1 MDDMSL
7 RFYNPVVTGN
17 VQSPSVQVPDRVKD
31 GKADEKDS
39 FRAILEENIQR
50 ASDVNFS
57 SHAVKR
63 AVDHNIEL
71 TDESLER
78 LNKGVK
84 MAEEKNL
91 EEPLILVG
99 QAAFLVN
106 VKNNTVITTVDS
118 NDLQGKVF
126 TNIDGTVIV

>member
-17 VQSPSVQVPDRVKD
+17 VQNPAVQTTEKAVD
-31 GKADEKDS
+31 GKADDKDS

-50 ASDVNFS
+50 ASSVNFS

-71 TDESLER
+71 TNESLER

-84 MAEEKNL
+84 LAEEKNL

-118 NDLQGKVF
+118 GDLQGKVF

>member
-1 MDDMSL
+1 MDDMRLKFFS
-7 RFYNPVVTGN
+7 PVVTGN
-17 VQSPSVQVPDRVKD
+17 VREANVPSVNTN
-31 GKADEKDS
+31 EKESGNEKSS
-39 FRAILEENIQR
+39 FKAILEEKIEKT
-50 ASDVNFS
+50 SDVNFS
-57 SHAVKR
+57 QHAVKR

-84 MAEEKNL
+84 LAEEKNL
-91 EEPLILVG
+91 EEPLILIG
-99 QAAFLVN
+99 QTAFLVN

-118 NDLQGKVF
+118 NDLSGKVF